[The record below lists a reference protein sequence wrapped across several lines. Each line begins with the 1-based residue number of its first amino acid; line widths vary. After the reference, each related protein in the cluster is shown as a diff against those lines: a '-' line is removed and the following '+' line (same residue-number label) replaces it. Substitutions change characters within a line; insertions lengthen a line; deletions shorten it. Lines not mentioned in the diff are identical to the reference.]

1 MENYEETRFKLT
13 NTQLNK
19 LKSSA
24 KNKTRTT
31 LIITKKNFQDE
42 RQPHELF
49 LTTCKPIKDKS
60 ITRNIFRIQ
69 SDDSIVSGFILSLL

>member
-49 LTTCKPIKDKS
+49 LTT
-60 ITRNIFRIQ
+60 RQN
-69 SDDSIVSGFILSLL
+69 SDIRKAFANNMKTDVRQ